1 MRGQKKESIIKKRY
15 TKEKG
20 IPKKRYTKERDFFFP
35 LYPVNLE
42 NKKKVIKKNFNV
54 SDFWIGKC
62 KFKNKKENA
71 CLFFSVSRKTF
82 LVENRVDF

>member
-15 TKEKG
+15 TKEKVYQRKG
-20 IPKKRYTKERDFFFP
+20 FFFFP